1 MATETDAAVDFDDR
15 DAEVKFF
22 PQGVVLVDIDTF
34 HQETVSLKGL
44 LCHVTEVAVLA
55 RVKNRFL

>member
-1 MATETDAAVDFDDR
+1 MAMKTDTAVDFDDR
-15 DAEVKFF
+15 DAEVKLL
-22 PQGVVLVDIDTF
+22 PQGVVLVDIDTL

-44 LCHVTEVAVLA
+44 LRHVTEVAVPA